1 MLTLRHFSK
10 IALIL
15 ALLLVWT
22 QQMVVAHSV
31 VHPYQDGGSQKK
43 LPGSHSSLCDLCV
56 ISALDNA
63 PTSTPDFGLASDAT
77 HVQLVQPVVSHRT
90 VTPYRYQS
98 RAPPS
103 LPEFAG

>member
-1 MLTLRHFSK
+1 MFIHRHFSK

-43 LPGSHSSLCDLCV
+43 LPGSDSPLCDLCV

-77 HVQLVQPVVSHRT
+77 HVQLIQPVVSQT
-90 VTPYRYQS
+90 QFTPFHYHS
-98 RAPPS
+98 RGPP
-103 LPEFAG
+103 LLA